1 MKHGEI
7 VACFWKSYFKAVSK
21 MLLLC
26 IIGLLC
32 FHNVIKCQT
41 HLSTYNN
48 LAVLNI
54 WRYV

>member
-1 MKHGEI
+1 MKHGKI
-7 VACFWKSYFKAVSK
+7 VACFWKSYFKAVSE

-26 IIGLLC
+26 ITGLLC

-41 HLSTYNN
+41 HLSIYIN
-48 LAVLNI
+48 LDVLNM